1 MNRLQAIEVEA
12 KRLFNE
18 LLATRQASFA
28 TADPQF
34 RADVCARVRQML
46 AGETLPRIDN
56 PDD

>member
-1 MNRLQAIEVEA
+1 MNRLQAIEAEA
-12 KRLFNE
+12 RRVFHE
-18 LLATRQASFA
+18 LLASRQASFSTSDA
-28 TADPQF
+28 QF